1 MTNSSDNIG
10 ILWVCCVV
18 SANFR
23 VNSTRCSSEFHVA
36 FEHFE
41 DFRDLI
47 LKILKDKMTISYVV
61 GSCYLLSTYSFYN
74 NTKQKV

>member
-1 MTNSSDNIG
+1 M
-10 ILWVCCVV
+10 CCVA

-47 LKILKDKMTISYVV
+47 FEDFERQNDYILRRGLFYPHRAFTITQSKR
-61 GSCYLLSTYSFYN
+61 YN
-74 NTKQKV
+74 KAITKF